1 MASIKAK
8 PRMLSLM
15 DELEETYV
23 EEAPHIDFEIK
34 EVDETTSSCLDNCT
48 PTFDE
53 PDVPKL
59 KMGSKARQESMIN
72 ECYTPASI
80 FKQKNNGLRKRIQS
94 DSSEELVQPV
104 NPFTQVLNQ

>member
-15 DELEETYV
+15 DELEETHV
-23 EEAPHIDFEIK
+23 EEAPRIDFEIK

-59 KMGSKARQESMIN
+59 MMGIKARQESKN
-72 ECYTPASI
+72 FEC
-80 FKQKNNGLRKRIQS
+80 
-94 DSSEELVQPV
+94 
-104 NPFTQVLNQ
+104 